1 VISFHYEMMPVD
13 MRGTFCMATHSPGR
27 PRDPGADRAILEA
40 TLQLLAEQGY
50 SALALTEV
58 AQRAGVS
65 TATLYRRWSSKVSLV
80 LAAMQTTL
88 FPLPLPDTGD
98 TRQDLILFL
107 QERIETTQRPLLTKV
122 LPILAAEGAESPT
135 FVEQFRQLQAPIRQM
150 AFVLFER
157 GIARGDL
164 PASLDCDLTLDLLL
178 GPLICR
184 QLINTHKLDSA
195 LAPMIVD
202 AILYGVAQK

>member
-1 VISFHYEMMPVD
+1 
-13 MRGTFCMATHSPGR
+13 MATRVPGR
-27 PRDPGADRAILEA
+27 PRNPAADRAILEA
-40 TLQLLAEQGY
+40 TLQLLDERGY
-50 SALALTEV
+50 SGLALIEV
-58 AQRAGVS
+58 AERAGVS

-88 FPLPLPDTGD
+88 FPIPLPDTGD
-98 TRQDLILFL
+98 TRQDLIVFL
-107 QERIETTQRPLLTKV
+107 QERIETTQRPLVTKV
-122 LPILAAEGAESPT
+122 LPALAAEGAGSPA

-164 PASLDCDLTLDLLL
+164 PASLDYDLILDLLL
-178 GPLICR
+178 GPLVCR
-184 QLINTHKLDSA
+184 QVINADMLNPA
-195 LAPMIVD
+195 LAPVIVD